1 MSSAAEQ
8 IKELRQISGAG
19 VLDCRNAL
27 QEAGGDVEKAAALL
41 RERGLDRAAK
51 RADRAADEGLL
62 DIYLHGDG
70 RVGVIVEVNCETDF
84 VARTEEFRTFVHEVA
99 LQVAA
104 TDPQWVAVD
113 DVPEAKLQE
122 LRETYRE
129 DALREGKREEVVDKI
144 VDGRLK
150 KYLKENCLLEQQY
163 IRDEDKPIRELLQDV
178 IVATGEKIVIRRFM
192 RWSLGEHNE

>member
-1 MSSAAEQ
+1 
-8 IKELRQISGAG
+8 
-19 VLDCRNAL
+19 
-27 QEAGGDVEKAAALL
+27 
-41 RERGLDRAAK
+41 
-51 RADRAADEGLL
+51 
-62 DIYLHGDG
+62 
-70 RVGVIVEVNCETDF
+70 
-84 VARTEEFRTFVHEVA
+84 
-99 LQVAA
+99 
-104 TDPQWVAVD
+104 VAVD

>member
-104 TDPQWVAVD
+104 TDPQWVALE

-163 IRDEDKPIRELLQDV
+163 IRDEDRTIRELLQDV